1 MHHTAATGRNSYN
14 LDSWMLSREVNL
26 ACFRARAADTDVA
39 IVEGVMG
46 LYDGRDG
53 RSDVGSTAEM
63 AKLLSA
69 PVLLV
74 LDCWTLARS
83 AAAIIRGYTTFDPAL
98 DFAGVVF
105 NKVGSPA
112 HTAWLTEAVQATE
125 SGIQVLGGLPK
136 VSGIQLP
143 QRHLGIQLTEDEG
156 KSLGC
161 IQQLADLVELY
172 INLDAVLE
180 SAGVCEPLNSYS
192 SAELSD
198 EASQCSSPLSPASPA
213 SPPGGKYVRIGIAR
227 DEAFCFYYQAN
238 LNLLEEAGAELVYFS
253 PLRDLLPPRLDAI
266 IFGGGHPEIH
276 AERLTANKPML
287 YAVRAFA
294 LAGGIVYGECGG
306 LMYLSQAIEG
316 SDGEVFPMCGVFP
329 FAIRTQ
335 PLKHEG
341 YVKVTPRSECVLFP
355 ATIGEIRGQVY
366 HSSEIFYPSGNQ
378 VTDCPRGLTMK
389 IDYDEAREE
398 LEGFMQGN
406 AMASFVHLHFGSNP
420 TMAPAFVERCRTNTT
435 KAAAVAAASASAVAG
450 AGPVAAAAAGA
461 AAAAAV
467 AAALGEAS
475 QELVPYHSS
484 ITLTELEP
492 PGSSTK
498 PQYLSRSLLTAQEE
512 GSHTR
517 IFERMRSLSPQ
528 AFSDVMFEGPQA
540 GQIRRSESFDLGRST
555 SGNGRL
561 VRSESEVCIST
572 GASQCY
578 GNDSLNV
585 GHHRGHHRGNS
596 FSEYSDHIQHETT
609 RMRPSDHVG
618 KSETVAYNGN
628 HHSSSGL
635 PMVRVTSS
643 TNDQSIRKSDAS
655 ESNKETRATL
665 EKLQNGHTPKK
676 YALDAG
682 RQQLSSKVGKPM
694 NAKRF
699 PERIISLLPS
709 ATEILLDI
717 GVGDRLIAITD
728 MCDRPLGVK
737 SRRHIV
743 CSSKVDVGSM
753 SSKNVDFALK
763 ALAAKKE
770 SHCRLDVSWLSKAKP
785 DLIISQDTCE
795 QCDMHDNT
803 LTTMLAKL
811 GIVSKSITKLVTFS
825 PKTITDM
832 LASIMTLG
840 EAVGLYSE
848 ACLLVDSLRAR
859 LRRVAASVAN
869 QDRPRVLLLQ
879 GIDPLQ
885 LGGHWAFEMVTLAGG
900 SEGLQKPGC
909 PPETFHFQRLIAYA
923 PEVLILAPRWSSLD
937 RSLAEVEILGR
948 IPEFWSIP
956 AVERREV
963 YICDHSC
970 FSFPGPRLVEGVELL
985 AHILHPSVSMKMV
998 KEAVLKFSLPV
1009 GQSCRPEDLT
1019 HHFHAFQ

>member
-1 MHHTAATGRNSYN
+1 MKTIVVAGTCSGVGKTSIAVGLMAAYTRRGLRVQPFKIGPDFLDPMHHTAATGRNSYN

-238 LNLLEEAGAELVYFS
+238 LNLLE
-253 PLRDLLPPRLDAI
+253 
-266 IFGGGHPEIH
+266 
-276 AERLTANKPML
+276 
-287 YAVRAFA
+287 
-294 LAGGIVYGECGG
+294 
-306 LMYLSQAIEG
+306 
-316 SDGEVFPMCGVFP
+316 VFP